1 MMAATTSAGQSF
13 DKLKVLVEEIAR
25 EWANA
30 PAAVAVPHF
39 SIKHRRE
46 CAQIPERDRIS
57 SAGSLNGS
65 LSLSSGERRIL
76 TALAQYPQG
85 RSKVQVAVLTGYAP
99 NGGGF
104 NNYLGALRS
113 RALIK
118 GDGDRLTITDTG
130 IETLGSWDPLPTG
143 SALIEYWRSRLGKAE
158 RLILETLQPG
168 VSQCTHQ
175 RASRGRGRIRS
186 EWWRFQQRPGSAE
199 DSGASRRPRRDQ
211 GQPESFRCALMPS
224 SRSNFKLKSPGT
236 GRALPKHSALR
247 MRRCLKDFEMSLTIL
262 LLGPDVDPS
271 WPRKIMQAVAGV
283 VAKAFTN
290 ANDAAADLETAEAA
304 YGTVPPEL
312 FARAKNLR
320 WICAARAGLGGSWF
334 YEALVKSDV
343 VVTNMR
349 GSYNEHLAAH
359 AVAFLLA
366 FARRFDHYLPERRWQ
381 RGPQMID
388 LPAQT
393 VLIVGVGGAG
403 GRGQ

>member
-1 MMAATTSAGQSF
+1 
-13 DKLKVLVEEIAR
+13 
-25 EWANA
+25 
-30 PAAVAVPHF
+30 
-39 SIKHRRE
+39 
-46 CAQIPERDRIS
+46 
-57 SAGSLNGS
+57 
-65 LSLSSGERRIL
+65 
-76 TALAQYPQG
+76 
-85 RSKVQVAVLTGYAP
+85 
-99 NGGGF
+99 
-104 NNYLGALRS
+104 
-113 RALIK
+113 
-118 GDGDRLTITDTG
+118 
-130 IETLGSWDPLPTG
+130 
-143 SALIEYWRSRLGKAE
+143 
-158 RLILETLQPG
+158 
-168 VSQCTHQ
+168 
-175 RASRGRGRIRS
+175 
-186 EWWRFQQRPGSAE
+186 
-199 DSGASRRPRRDQ
+199 
-211 GQPESFRCALMPS
+211 
-224 SRSNFKLKSPGT
+224 
-236 GRALPKHSALR
+236 
-247 MRRCLKDFEMSLTIL
+247 MSLTIL

-403 GRGQ
+403 GEASKLCAAFGMRVIGIDPRVTKAPPGMTDLAGPEKLESRLGEADFVILTTPETPETVGMFNTRLFARMKQGSYFINIARGRCVVTDSLVEALRSGRVAGAGLDVADPEPLPADHSLWAMPNVLITPHVAIYGTPYRDKWEAILIENCRRFAAGEPLLNVVDKEKWF